1 MKAIKCKAY
10 KSYTIN
16 ISIIGNRPDIFR
28 TRPINPDHD
37 VRVTITQDIVN
48 GDRRHN
54 IIEIFT
60 CEKKFL
66 ESNLQSRGYMSR
78 SEVQRIEEKSS

>member
-16 ISIIGNRPDIFR
+16 ISIIGNRPDMFR
-28 TRPINPDHD
+28 SKPINPEHD
-37 VRVTITQDIVN
+37 VRVTITADILN
-48 GDRRHN
+48 SDRRHN

-60 CEKKFL
+60 CEKKFI
-66 ESNLQSRGYMSR
+66 ESNLQSRGYMSS
-78 SEVQRIEEKSS
+78 SEVQRIEEKSN